1 MKIKFR
7 VFAWACVA
15 AGMSM
20 PAQAGQVV
28 IDFDLIGEAA
38 GSSGT
43 PLTNQ
48 YREQGVLFSG
58 MASAVHNGGSD
69 PNQNVGLGVPCRPDP
84 ALCNNPNG
92 FLINL
97 DAAGN
102 QGPFTISVAQDRI
115 FTGLLLDFALSTS
128 GISITVVSRLDA
140 NGNRSKVVKNING
153 VPTGWS
159 EWSSGVDFL
168 TKGAAKGAFAFQ
180 AAAGFGEIDQIQF
193 NTLGFVAVDNLVFTD
208 SSGGGGGGGTPVPE
222 PASFGLVALALAA
235 SGLVARRRPATPA
248 Q

>member
-28 IDFDLIGEAA
+28 VDFDLVGEAA

-43 PLTNQ
+43 PLTTQ

-58 MASAVHNGGSD
+58 MASAFHNGGSD
-69 PNQNVGLGVPCRPDP
+69 PDQNVGLGVPCRPDP

-97 DAAGN
+97 GGASN
-102 QGPFTISVAQDRI
+102 QGAFTISVAQDRI
-115 FTGLLLDFALSTS
+115 FTGLLLDYALSTS
-128 GISITVVSRLDA
+128 SISITVVSRPDA
-140 NGNRSKVVKNING
+140 NGKQSKVVKNING

-168 TKGAAKGAFAFQ
+168 TQGAAKSAFAFQ
-180 AAAGFGEIDQIQF
+180 AGAGFGEIDHILF
-193 NTLGFVAVDNLVFTD
+193 DTRGFVAVDNLVFTD
-208 SSGGGGGGGTPVPE
+208 SNGSGGGGTPVPE

>member
-1 MKIKFR
+1 MKIKIG

-20 PAQAGQVV
+20 SAQAGQVV
-28 IDFDLIGEAA
+28 VDFDLIGEAA

-43 PLTNQ
+43 PLTTQ

-58 MASAVHNGGSD
+58 MASAFHNGGSD
-69 PNQNVGLGVPCRPDP
+69 PNQNVEIGVPCRPDP
-84 ALCNNPNG
+84 AVCNNPNG

-97 DAAGN
+97 DATG

-115 FTGLLLDFALSTS
+115 FTGLLLDYALSSTGVS
-128 GISITVVSRLDA
+128 FTVFSRLDA
-140 NGNRSKVVKNING
+140 NGNQNKVVKNIIG
-153 VPTGWS
+153 VPNGWS
-159 EWSSGVDFL
+159 AWSSGVDVL
-168 TKGAAKGAFAFQ
+168 TQAAAKGAFAFQ
-180 AAAGFGEIDQIQF
+180 AGAGFGEIDRIEF
-193 NTLGFVAVDNLVFTD
+193 STAGFVAVDNLVFTD
-208 SSGGGGGGGTPVPE
+208 SGSGGGGGNPVPE

-235 SGLVARRRPATPA
+235 SGLVARRRPATRA